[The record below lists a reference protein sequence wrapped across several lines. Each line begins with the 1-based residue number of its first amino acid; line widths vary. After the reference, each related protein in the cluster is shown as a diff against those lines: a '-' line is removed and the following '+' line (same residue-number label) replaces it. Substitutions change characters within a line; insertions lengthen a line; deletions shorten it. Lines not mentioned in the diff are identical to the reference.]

1 VITTAHCENAELVG
15 QLQQLLLAEGKT
27 GPEWHEP
34 SRPEA
39 VEAEGTTRFA
49 TFVEQTGA
57 TGYVVHLSCAPALRA
72 AVEARLRGVRLY
84 VESVLPHFLL
94 DKSYAERAGVE
105 GMKHVMSPPL
115 RVKRNQAVLWSA
127 LKAGLIDTVGTD
139 HCPFDTE
146 QKLLGRKDF
155 TQIPNGIPGIEDRIN
170 LMYTYGV
177 NRGALDLHRFVD
189 ALSTRAAK
197 LFGLFPRKGTIAVGS
212 DADLVVYDPEYRG
225 TVSAAAQHTN
235 NDYNG
240 FEGFPIEGRP
250 SVVTV
255 RGKVQARDGVFVG
268 EPGRGRMLRR
278 VPQYASQGVD
288 HAG

>member
-1 VITTAHCENAELVG
+1 MRNWLR
-15 QLQQLLLAEGKT
+15 QLQQQLLAEGKT

-39 VEAEGTTRFA
+39 VEAEGTSRFA
-49 TFVEQTGA
+49 TFLEQTGA
-57 TGYVVHLSCAPALRA
+57 AGYVVHLSCAPALRA
-72 AVEARLRGVRLY
+72 AVDAKLRGVRLY

-94 DKSYAERAGVE
+94 DKTYAEREGVE

-115 RVKRNQAVLWSA
+115 RDKRNLSVLWDA
-127 LKAGLIDTVGTD
+127 LQAGLIDTVGTD

-146 QKLLGRKDF
+146 QKLLGEGNF
-155 TQIPNGIPGIEDRIN
+155 TQIPNGIPGIEDRVN

-177 NRGALDLHRFVD
+177 KRGGLDIHRFVD
-189 ALSTRAAK
+189 ALSTRPAK

-212 DADLVVYDPEYRG
+212 DADLVIYDTDYRG
-225 TVSAAAQHTN
+225 NISAATQHTN

-240 FEGFPIEGRP
+240 FEGFAIEGRP

-255 RGKVQARDGVFVG
+255 RGKVQVRDGVFVG

-278 VPQYASQGVD
+278 EPQYGARKSVN
-288 HAG
+288 AGGSDAG